1 VRDVSEEE
9 SLLQWERQGSP
20 WYHTVLPMALESPD
34 RRKAASDRV
43 RLVLVEDDRDTREM
57 YCAWLEHVGF
67 EVFDAEDADTGFLHA
82 LHYQPRVVVT
92 DHLLR
97 SGPTGAHLCERLK
110 EDPRTEH
117 IRTLL
122 MTGSAERQTVEGA
135 LKSGC
140 AVVRLKPYLPDAMLA
155 DIEAMVRGQQIEAFP
170 HEHDQQ

>member
-1 VRDVSEEE
+1 M
-9 SLLQWERQGSP
+9 P
-20 WYHTVLPMALESPD
+20 ITPPA
-34 RRKAASDRV
+34 RRKAASERV

-67 EVFDAEDADTGFLHA
+67 EVFHAEDAETGFLHA
-82 LHYQPRVVVT
+82 LEYQPRVVVT

-97 SGPTGAHLCERLK
+97 SGPTGARLCERLK

-122 MTGSAERQTVEGA
+122 MTGSAERRTVEGA

-140 AVVRLKPYLPDAMLA
+140 AVVRLKPYLPDAMLE
-155 DIEAMVRGQQIEAFP
+155 DIEAMIRGQQVAAFP
-170 HEHDQQ
+170 HEYD